1 MTVRQ
6 SAYGVGIFGA
16 LTTVLLLLGLDSIGG
31 VFALFQ
37 LGLFVGAPL
46 AVVLHHELRSWRVV
60 IVVAA
65 ALSVALT
72 AIAVQVLIWFRVATS
87 ELLVVS
93 ATSYGVVLAWL
104 LSSADL
110 GRGGESDPRSDE
122 PETGDYSAGDAE
134 RNSL

>member
-16 LTTVLLLLGLDSIGG
+16 LTAVLLLAGLDSIGG

-72 AIAVQVLIWFRVATS
+72 AIAVQLLIWFRVATS
-87 ELLVVS
+87 ELLVVT

-104 LSSADL
+104 LSSADF
-110 GRGGESDPRSDE
+110 GRGEGSDRND
-122 PETGDYSAGDAE
+122 SAAADDRDTTDVE
-134 RNSL
+134 RNVR

>member
-16 LTTVLLLLGLDSIGG
+16 LTAVLLLLGLDSIGG

-72 AIAVQVLIWFRVATS
+72 AIAVQLLIWFRVATS

-110 GRGGESDPRSDE
+110 GRGEGDDRSDE
-122 PETGDYSAGDAE
+122 PDTSEHRTGDAE